1 MLIAL
6 VQAAVEKSGYW
17 LQSQSGLG
25 SLLSSE
31 RFYPNFLYSSILI
44 TLTLETHKKTLWNS
58 TCHILLPTKSDF
70 KRAFF
75 FFLTLHHYFSP
86 LNLLPLSILYIYSF
100 ILSSVFLHQC
110 ELHKGRTFWVFPYT
124 AVFLP
129 TGTVLGTQ
137 QMLNK

>member
-1 MLIAL
+1 MLISL

-25 SLLSSE
+25 SSLSSD
-31 RFYPNFLYSSILI
+31 RFYPNFVYSSILI
-44 TLTLETHKKTLWNS
+44 TLTLETCKKTLWNS
-58 TCHILLPTKSDF
+58 TCHILLPIKSDF
-70 KRAFF
+70 KHAFF

-86 LNLLPLSILYIYSF
+86 LNLLPLSILYNYSF
-100 ILSSVFLHQC
+100 ILLSVFLHQC
-110 ELHKGRTFWVFPYT
+110 ELHKGRTFWVFLYI

-129 TGTVLGTQ
+129 TGTVPGTY